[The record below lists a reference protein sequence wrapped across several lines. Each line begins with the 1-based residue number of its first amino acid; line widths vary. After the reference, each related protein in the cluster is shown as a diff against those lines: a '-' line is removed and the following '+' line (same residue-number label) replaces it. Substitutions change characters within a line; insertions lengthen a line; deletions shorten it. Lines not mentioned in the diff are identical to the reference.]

1 MLCYVIIFIEIE
13 EIRPDAWP
21 GLIHLLCV
29 CIGADSVDSTDLA
42 DSPFSVTAVF
52 GAGADGA
59 AGAVFRDTGTQLP
72 VMLVLRLVLS

>member
-1 MLCYVIIFIEIE
+1 MLFYVIIFIEIE

-52 GAGADGA
+52 GAGA
-59 AGAVFRDTGTQLP
+59 VFRDTGTQLP